1 MKPTVP
7 ITIISGII
15 SMYGDNCRI
24 PVKIMIAIMPSM
36 QPPMTHGS
44 AFCIPDGG
52 ISTPRSSGGVT
63 LISPGVKRGPRLMI
77 GVNFLVVIRHLRCS
91 P

>member
-15 SMYGDNCRI
+15 SMYGDSWRM

-36 QPPMTHGS
+36 PPPMTYGRI
-44 AFCIPDGG
+44 F
-52 ISTPRSSGGVT
+52 
-63 LISPGVKRGPRLMI
+63 
-77 GVNFLVVIRHLRCS
+77 
-91 P
+91 